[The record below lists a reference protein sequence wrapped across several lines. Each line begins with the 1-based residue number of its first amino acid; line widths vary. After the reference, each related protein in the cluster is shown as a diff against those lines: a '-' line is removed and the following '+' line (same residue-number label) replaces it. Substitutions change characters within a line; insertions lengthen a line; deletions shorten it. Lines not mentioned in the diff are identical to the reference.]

1 MAFCN
6 FLRLKKESQ
15 EIRKIVIRKLQIF
28 KNIEKH
34 NTRELHK
41 KGTIFHQAPQITL
54 FLTHPV
60 VL

>member
-28 KNIEKH
+28 KNIEKKH
-34 NTRELHK
+34 HSGELHK
-41 KGTIFHQAPQITL
+41 KGTIFHQAS
-54 FLTHPV
+54 
-60 VL
+60 